1 MREGDPDDLWHV
13 VRRRGKRAEQLAFH
27 IHWRYDEDDN
37 PYARTNAD
45 FAQAKDAINKLTRSA
60 FHETSDMINQRER
73 YDDHTD
79 EAWLALYRVPQFG
92 ICLGKLNGENVCGAV
107 VRVIAGKCMR
117 VVHTDARDITVA
129 EITCVC
135 AVPQAA
141 GHGSQ
146 LMQYLVQALK
156 PKFDALELKVETKS
170 DDLYEV
176 WDFDDAD
183 AEDQK
188 ELARRV
194 AENALK
200 NEEKAQEAARLVAF
214 YRKSGFETHA
224 CQCDRC
230 RWSSQNSTDTPDHV
244 EMVHRL
250 GKTDGTILLP
260 TEVEDEYGPET
271 RDDMKNRGMAHYT
284 HGQKAVR
291 R

>member
-1 MREGDPDDLWHV
+1 
-13 VRRRGKRAEQLAFH
+13 
-27 IHWRYDEDDN
+27 
-37 PYARTNAD
+37 
-45 FAQAKDAINKLTRSA
+45 
-60 FHETSDMINQRER
+60 
-73 YDDHTD
+73 
-79 EAWLALYRVPQFG
+79 
-92 ICLGKLNGENVCGAV
+92 VCGAV

-170 DDLYEV
+170 DELYEV
-176 WDFDDAD
+176 WEDEDAD
-183 AEDQK
+183 AEFQK

-224 CQCDRC
+224 CQCDHC

-260 TEVEDEYGPET
+260 TEVESEYGPET
-271 RDDMKNRGMAHYT
+271 RDDMKNTGMALYT
-284 HGQKAVR
+284 SGQKAVR